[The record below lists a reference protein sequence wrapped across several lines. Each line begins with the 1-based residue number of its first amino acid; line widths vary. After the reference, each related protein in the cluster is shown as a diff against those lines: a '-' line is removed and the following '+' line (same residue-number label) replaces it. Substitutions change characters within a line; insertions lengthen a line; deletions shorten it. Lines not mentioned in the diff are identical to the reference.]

1 MTKNISDA
9 ASNTQN
15 GCEKINEQL
24 QEKVTER
31 LKTGISERKIASELG
46 ISRQQVS
53 KIRQQAK
60 VSADETENKNPFE
73 LSENFQ
79 PTIKRAQAVS
89 QLVSLSTRPGGVRNS
104 EMQPV
109 LRALFGLQLN
119 NKTGVME
126 LAMTQN
132 QLQYLKD
139 STRKA
144 ANDADQSVL
153 FIPEWIPRSNPIAA
167 NDLLVLLAGELHDTA
182 QDKLACFMSVFPEVS
197 SRLLFKELVALS
209 FKEAS
214 PEPVETRC
222 TRNSNAAAELHQR
235 LRIKDRQRPAKAIL
249 HLPGDPELDKL
260 CA

>member
-1 MTKNISDA
+1 MA
-9 ASNTQN
+9 NTPLAD
-15 GCEKINEQL
+15 KQL
-24 QEKVTER
+24 QGQVTER
-31 LKTGISERKIASELG
+31 LKAGISERKIASELG
-46 ISRQQVS
+46 ISRQYVS
-53 KIRQQAK
+53 KLRLQAQIR
-60 VSADETENKNPFE
+60 ADEAESTNPFE
-73 LSENFQ
+73 LNENFR

-89 QLVSLSTRPGGVRNS
+89 ELVSLSTRPEGVRNS

-119 NKTGVME
+119 NKNGAME

-144 ANDADQSVL
+144 ANDAGQSAL
-153 FIPEWIPRSNPIAA
+153 FIPEWIPRSNPLAA
-167 NDLLVLLAGELHDTA
+167 NDLLVQLAGELHDIA
-182 QDKLACFMSVFPEVS
+182 QDKLAYFMSVFPEVS

-235 LRIKDRQRPAKAIL
+235 LRIKDRQRPAN
-249 HLPGDPELDKL
+249 DPLAFPEDSELDKL